1 MSDIFNNFVCSLSG
15 KIDNT
20 RIDRSKYD
28 YSIFVISEKD
38 KRWVR
43 CKTLS
48 EYDEAKKDI
57 QDDAPRIRHK
67 GWQCTKNYSAVHSYN
82 NLGRGGNKTFYSV
95 EKYIDGKKLI
105 LFYGLNFEI
114 AKKISDNFNRECE
127 KHGVPRVADFIKE
140 LLNEYR
146 EKLPR
151 HLFRKETNKILCSD
165 YWEVEKCSSYEAP
178 ITRIAHDYKMTK
190 VRSWYNTPRYNSGTR
205 TKEYRVEK
213 VMGKRRLILYT
224 GKNLETAEII
234 AKNFNMAIRDHG
246 ISKSIDFAEK
256 LMNDI
261 RMVYPERTY
270 TKELHKVL
278 SIAPWPINS

>member
-15 KIDNT
+15 KVDNT

-178 ITRIAHDYKMTK
+178 ITKLAQDHKMIH
-190 VRSWYNTPRYNSGTR
+190 VRSWSRASRYCDGAI

-213 VMGKRRLILYT
+213 NIGKRRILLYT
-224 GKNLETAEII
+224 GSNLDTAELI
-234 AKNFNMAIRDHG
+234 AKNFNTAIRDHG
-246 ISKSIDFAEK
+246 ISKSFDFVEN
-256 LMNDI
+256 LINSMRTNFTD
-261 RMVYPERTY
+261 RTY
-270 TKELHKVL
+270 SKEVRKVL
-278 SIAPWPINS
+278 SIAPWPINA